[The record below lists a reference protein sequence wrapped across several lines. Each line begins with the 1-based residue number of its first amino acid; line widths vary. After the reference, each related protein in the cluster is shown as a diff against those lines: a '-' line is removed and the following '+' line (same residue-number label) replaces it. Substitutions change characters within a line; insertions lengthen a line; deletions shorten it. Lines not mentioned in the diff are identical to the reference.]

1 MFTNILNRI
10 DFFRKV
16 LVNSIFVIILLL
28 VFLGLLIAPFLNSSI
43 DKKSSILVLD
53 GTSQSSSNSN
63 FFDFNTGLSTF
74 QIINVIETAQE
85 DNEIEIILIDSS
97 MMSLSATDA
106 LEIGQ
111 ALENFKATG
120 KKVISYG
127 DFFFQHQYLSL
138 IHI

>member
-28 VFLGLLIAPFLNSSI
+28 VFLGLLIAPFLNPSI

-53 GTSQSSSNSN
+53 STSQSSINSN

-120 KKVISYG
+120 KKVKRA
-127 DFFFQHQYLSL
+127 
-138 IHI
+138 

>member
-16 LVNSIFVIILLL
+16 LVNSIFIIILLL
-28 VFLGLLIAPFLNSSI
+28 IFLGLLIAPFLNSSI

-53 GTSQSSSNSN
+53 GTSQSSSSSN

-111 ALENFKATG
+111 ALENFKRLG
-120 KKVISYG
+120 KK
-127 DFFFQHQYLSL
+127 
-138 IHI
+138 

>member
-53 GTSQSSSNSN
+53 STSQSSINSN

-111 ALENFKATG
+111 ALENFKATV
-120 KKVISYG
+120 K
-127 DFFFQHQYLSL
+127 
-138 IHI
+138 